1 MNRYYFERSS
11 LWLKFSNQLF
21 SSATKALLA
30 FYLVFYLGSLSSFA
44 QPNFTNADYQKVL
57 WMTTRFY
64 GAQRSGSNNWVLAG
78 HLPSGANAALTGTA
92 FRNDRHT
99 DGTDLSGGWHDCG
112 DHVKFG
118 QTQFYSAYLVI
129 KGYAEFPQGYDDR
142 YSFTYNG
149 YRTSNQ
155 WDFEGNGHDPNCIP
169 DILDEMKHETDY
181 LIKITPNGSNFYWQ
195 VGNGGGSAD
204 HATWTTATQ
213 MQRQSV
219 NQGGNNDNGVTSGP
233 YRPACKNPADASMP
247 SFAGATLACMAR
259 VYKKFDAAY
268 AATCLTHALNAYA
281 YAKANPGTTGTCF
294 GNFYFADRGWKA
306 AFASLCAELF
316 WTTGN
321 AAYRTEALSYSDADM
336 DINVGYTFDYGNNGE
351 IGMYNLARLGRASS
365 ITAFNN
371 RITGHFLAAGSRNAN
386 GVYTAQG
393 TWGRLRYNGNA
404 AFLISLYSKLNNNT
418 TAAVIKAIHDDV
430 DYIMGKN
437 SSKRTY
443 VVGFAPA
450 AGGPY
455 TTVQYPH
462 HRSVY
467 LRDDNP
473 GNAVVLTI
481 PAKNRQLGALVG
493 GQRDG
498 TYNDDRN
505 DYVNSE
511 VCIDY
516 NAGLVGALGF
526 VNQRLA
532 PVDTNKF
539 CGNSKCKDPNLGP
552 ELSTCAGTTLPL
564 TLQSNTTQP
573 SGVIFTWY
581 RNGAVIS
588 GQTGPNCTN
597 CATVAGNYVVVR
609 DSASGTCKAQDT
621 LNISNSI
628 PTPDLG
634 ADQLLCTASSINL
647 SPANVASFP
656 GSTTYTWWV
665 DETGGTTYT
674 SVPSVTGSTYAS
686 VRTRGRY
693 RIVASAGACT
703 SEDNVV
709 ITSNLPK
716 PVDGCRNTAGSV
728 AMSISNPGLNG
739 TNYNWYSAPT
749 GGTLICSNTITC
761 NSPSIA
767 SSAFYYV
774 QDMSAINTTVGPTT
788 LFGTSTNWGVNSG
801 NQLSFTASS
810 NFDILSM
817 DVPFLIYGN
826 GSGTITIEILDGSG
840 NPFTPAK
847 TFTSDASNITT
858 GQNGQLITFNFTG
871 LTIQS
876 SWGTNLRMRLSAES
890 VNGDPVWSSG
900 GASYPYSVAGVVSI
914 TGEVGGSG
922 SNDYMYFYDWQ
933 ISTGTNCA
941 RLPVQAKIGSC
952 PAVTPVDFMSLQAT
966 LKNGNVH
973 LKWTTSYEKGNEK
986 FVIERSADGFN
997 YKVIGELKGTN
1008 NTTNLVDYTFTDKSV
1023 DYGYAYYRVVNF
1035 DFDGKSNASQWV
1047 FVNTSQTDLKVYPNP
1062 SKGIYYVKATKDNLP
1077 IVKLSVYD
1085 IFGKEIYNDKPQLS
1099 ETAVDL
1105 SAQSPGLYFLTVEY
1119 GDNIETLKLIK
1130 E

>member
-1 MNRYYFERSS
+1 MKHYFIHQPK
-11 LWLKFSNQLF
+11 LWLKQILSQY
-21 SSATKALLA
+21 SDLLKTS
-30 FYLVFYLGSLSSFA
+30 LLTILGICTLGLNAVA
-44 QPNFTNADYQKVL
+44 QPVFTNADYQKVL

-64 GAQRSGSNNWVLAG
+64 GAQRSGNNNWVLAG
-78 HLPSGANAALTGTA
+78 HLPSGANAALRGTA
-92 FRNDRHT
+92 FRNDRHS

-149 YRTSNQ
+149 YRMSNQ

-195 VGNGGGSAD
+195 VGNGGSPGD

-213 MQRQSV
+213 MQRQAV
-219 NQGGNNDNGVTSGP
+219 NQGGNNDDGVTSGP
-233 YRPACKNPADASMP
+233 YRPACRNPADASMP

-268 AATCLTHALNAYA
+268 AATCLTHALNAYT

-294 GNFYFADRGWKA
+294 GGFYGADRNWRA

-321 AAYRTEALSYSDADM
+321 TAYRTEALSYSDGDM
-336 DINVGYTFDYGNNGE
+336 DINAGYTFDYGNNGE
-351 IGMYNLARLGRASS
+351 IGMYNLARLGRTSS

-371 RITGHFLAAGSRNAN
+371 RITGHFMAAGSRNGN

-404 AFLISLYSKLNNNT
+404 AFLIALYSKLNNNT
-418 TAAVIKAIHDDV
+418 SAAVINTIHNDV

-437 SSKRTY
+437 SNRRTY

-455 TTVQYPH
+455 ITVQYPH

-498 TYNDDRN
+498 SYNDDRN

-526 VNQRLA
+526 INQRLA

-552 ELSTCAGTTLPL
+552 ELSTCAGTTLPI
-564 TLQSNTTQP
+564 TLQSNTNQP
-573 SGVIFTWY
+573 GGVTFTWY

-588 GQTGPNCTN
+588 GQNGPNCTN
-597 CATVAGNYVVVR
+597 CANVAGNYVVVR
-609 DSASGTCKAQDT
+609 DSASGTCRSQDT
-621 LNISNSI
+621 LNISNTI
-628 PTPDLG
+628 PVPDLG
-634 ADQLLCTASSINL
+634 GDQLLCSASSLTLAPSNL
-647 SPANVASFP
+647 ASFP
-656 GSTTYTWWV
+656 GSTVYTWWV

-674 SVPSVTGSTYAS
+674 SVPNITGSTYTN

-693 RIVASAGACT
+693 RIVASAGSC
-703 SEDNVV
+703 SNEDNIV

-716 PVDGCRNTAGSV
+716 PVDGCRNTAGIVS
-728 AMSISNPGLNG
+728 MSISNPGLNG
-739 TNYNWYSAPT
+739 TNYNWYSAPS
-749 GGTLICSNTITC
+749 GGTLICSNTISC
-761 NSPSIA
+761 NSPSIS
-767 SSAFYYV
+767 SSAYYYV
-774 QDMSAINTTVGPTT
+774 QDMSAVNTTVGPTT
-788 LFGTSTNWGVNSG
+788 LVGTATNWGVNAG
-801 NQLSFTASS
+801 NQLAFTVNS

-817 DVPFLIYGN
+817 DVPFLVYGN
-826 GSGTITIEILDGSG
+826 SSGTITIEILDGSG
-840 NPFTPAK
+840 NPFTPAR
-847 TFTSDASNITT
+847 TFTSNASNITSA
-858 GQNGQLITFNFTG
+858 QNGQLVTFTFTG

-876 SWGTNLRMRLSAES
+876 SWGSSLRMRLSAET

-900 GASYPYSVAGVVSI
+900 GASYPYSVAGIVSI

-933 ISTGTNCA
+933 ISTGTSCA
-941 RLPVQAKIGSC
+941 RLPVEGKIGSC
-952 PAVTPVDFMSLQAT
+952 PAVTPVELISIQAT
-966 LKNGNVH
+966 LRNSSVH
-973 LKWTTSYEKGNEK
+973 LNWSTSFEKGNEK

-997 YKVIGELKGTN
+997 FKAIGELKGTGN
-1008 NTTNLVDYTFTDKSV
+1008 STNIVDYSFTDRNI
-1023 DYGYAYYRVVNF
+1023 DYGYAYYRVVNY
-1035 DFDGKSNASQWV
+1035 DYDGKATPSSWV
-1047 FVNTSQTDLKVYPNP
+1047 FINANQTDVKVHPNP
-1062 SKGIYYVKATKDNLP
+1062 SNGVYKVSATKDNLP
-1077 IVKLSVYD
+1077 LNKLTVFD
-1085 IFGKEIYNDKPQLS
+1085 IFGKEVLNDKPVSSEVSIDLS
-1099 ETAVDL
+1099 EQTSGIYL
-1105 SAQSPGLYFLTVEY
+1105 LHVEY
-1119 GDNIETLKLIK
+1119 GNSLEIIKLIK